1 MKAHYLLGTKMKNK
15 WVLYIF
21 LASLLIFL
29 LFSGIC
35 SYMNTYSDSWQA
47 DVFVGVDAAYDNI
60 ASIKSRVDEVKSYTN
75 FFVIGSTGITLNVA
89 KLNDVCQYLN
99 DSGLHFATYTHTTR
113 NASLTIQ
120 FNQSEW
126 TNYARQ
132 RWNNRFL
139 ELYAYDEPGGHQ
151 IDHDD
156 PYMVAPKADNYSDAA
171 NKYVGKL
178 SDVLSEFQ
186 SLNSPLMTSDYA
198 LYEFDYRA
206 GYDLVLAE
214 YAWNHSK
221 PLNTALC
228 RGAATMHGKDWGV
241 MITYKY
247 DNPPYLASG
256 PEIYN
261 DMVTAYQNGAKYI
274 VLFDY
279 AKDPATSAAH
289 GILQQEHLEA
299 LKQFWQYTKDHSRP
313 HNEVDDRVAYV
324 LPENYGYG
332 FRGTNDSLWGL
343 WGADALSNKIWRDVT
358 IFAELYKPQLDII
371 YEDSLRNS
379 SWNYSKLIF
388 WNGTVLANNS

>member
-1 MKAHYLLGTKMKNK
+1 MKGKR
-15 WVLYIF
+15 VLYIF
-21 LASLLIFL
+21 LVSLLILL

-35 SYMNTYSDSWQA
+35 SYLNTYPDSKQA

-60 ASIKSRVDEVKSYTN
+60 ARVKSRVDEVKSYTN
-75 FFVIGSTGITLNVA
+75 FFVIGSTGITLNA
-89 KLNDVCQYLN
+89 TKLNDVCQYLN
-99 DSGLHFATYTHTTR
+99 DSGLHFATFTHTTN
-113 NASLTIQ
+113 NADSTIQ

-126 TNYARQ
+126 TNYAKQ
-132 RWNNRFL
+132 RWNNHFL
-139 ELYAYDEPGGHQ
+139 GLYTYDEPGGHQ

-178 SDVLSEFQ
+178 SDVLSEFK
-186 SLNSPLMTSDYA
+186 SLNSPLMTSDYT

-206 GYDLVLAE
+206 GYDLVLAQ
-214 YAWNHSK
+214 YAWNHSR

-241 MITYKY
+241 MITYTY
-247 DNPPYLASG
+247 DTPPYLASG

-279 AKDPATSAAH
+279 AKDLATMTAH
-289 GILQQEHLEA
+289 GILQQEHLDA
-299 LKQFWQYTKDHSRP
+299 LKQFWQYIKDHPRP
-313 HNEVDDRVAYV
+313 SNEVDDRVAYV

-332 FRGTNDSLWGL
+332 FRGPNDALWGL
-343 WGADALSNKIWRDVT
+343 WGADNLSNKIWSDVT
-358 IFAELYKPQLDII
+358 TFAEQYKPRLDII
-371 YEDSLRNS
+371 YEDSLRYS
-379 SWNYSKLIF
+379 PWNYSKLIF
-388 WNGTVLANNS
+388 WNGTVLTKNS